1 MNLEALVIKALE
13 AVNRDDKETVYCRV
27 RDMAI
32 FLGLGLEN
40 TVSHSCVENFDTL
53 ERAIYALYPESPQ

>member
-32 FLGLGLEN
+32 FLGLGLDN
-40 TVSHSCVENFDTL
+40 TIPERVVDVDTL
-53 ERAIYALYPESPQ
+53 ERKLRTLYNDYEDL